1 MKIHP
6 EHYDVIVIGGGA
18 SGMMA
23 AGFAAKNGKK
33 VLILEKNADMGEKLK
48 ITGGGRCNITNYE
61 LDTRKLLSHYGDAAR
76 FLYSPYSQFSV
87 KDTFTFFE
95 KRKLPLVTQARNR
108 VFPKT
113 EKAYDVYKVM
123 KDFVK
128 KEGVT
133 ISYNSPVK
141 DIQRKGGKI
150 SAVDTQ
156 KFRYTADKIIISTGG
171 VSYPET
177 GSTGDGF
184 KWMEKIGHTVHTPSP
199 DIVPLRASDFWIKQ
213 ISGTTLSFM
222 KITFFCSGKKSFS
235 KTGKILFTHFG
246 LSSPLILNSSK
257 QVADLLGKGAVTAE
271 IDMFPDT
278 DKGSLEKRL
287 LKVFEAN
294 KNKNVLNALTDMLP
308 KKMAETIHDLA
319 RLEDPKVKVNTVTT
333 DERKRILDLMKHLP
347 INIDGL
353 MGLDRAVIAD
363 GGIPLS
369 EIDTKTM
376 QSRVMSNL
384 YIIGD
389 MLHVN
394 RPSGGY
400 SLQLCW
406 TTGYVAGISV

>member
-6 EHYDVIVIGGGA
+6 EHYDVIVIGGGS

-23 AGFAAKNGKK
+23 AGIAAKNGKK

-61 LDTRKLLSHYGDAAR
+61 LDNRKLLSYYGDAAA
-76 FLYSPYSQFSV
+76 FLYSPFSQFSV

-108 VFPKT
+108 VFPKS
-113 EKAYDVYKVM
+113 EKAYDVYKTM

-128 KEGVT
+128 KEGVVVV
-133 ISYNSPVK
+133 YQSPVK
-141 DIQRKGGKI
+141 DIQIKAGKI
-150 SAVDTQ
+150 NAIDTQ
-156 KFRYTADKIIISTGG
+156 KFRYTADKVILSTGG

-184 KWMEKIGHTVHTPSP
+184 KWMERLGHTVHTPSP
-199 DIVPLRASDFWIKQ
+199 NIVPLRASDFWIKQ

-222 KITFFCSGKKSFS
+222 KITFFCSGKKEFS

-257 QVADLLGKGAVTAE
+257 QVGDLLNKGPVTAE

-287 LKVFEAN
+287 LKLFETN
-294 KNKNVLNALTDMLP
+294 KNKNILNALIELLP
-308 KKMAETIHDLA
+308 KKIAETVHDLA
-319 RLEDPKVKVNTVTT
+319 RLEDPHVKVNTLSAA
-333 DERKRILDLMKHLP
+333 ERKRILDLMKHLP
-347 INIDGL
+347 ITIDGL

-363 GGIPLS
+363 GGIPLT

-376 QSRVMSNL
+376 QSKVISNL

-406 TTGYVAGISV
+406 TTGYVSGMSI